1 MGVCKVISER
11 SVLYVF
17 TFSRRTF
24 DHPFGSSDRRS
35 ILRGIRSCGSYR
47 RCRRLTFR
55 TSDCQFSSPRSILAA
70 RSSKYIQRS
79 IFSSSCCSAASF
91 SCVNSLSFTKS
102 LAYFEKSASKVA
114 SEQNRCAMA
123 CQGCGAVFLLF
134 LKKAVDYFLKSIYC

>member
-91 SCVNSLSFTKS
+91 PVLIHSTLQNHLHILKNPL
-102 LAYFEKSASKVA
+102 LAQRSSPLMPPFPLRWIHNPSVPG
-114 SEQNRCAMA
+114 R
-123 CQGCGAVFLLF
+123 
-134 LKKAVDYFLKSIYC
+134 

>member
-79 IFSSSCCSAASF
+79 IFPPAA
-91 SCVNSLSFTKS
+91 VP
-102 LAYFEKSASKVA
+102 
-114 SEQNRCAMA
+114 Q
-123 CQGCGAVFLLF
+123 LLF
-134 LKKAVDYFLKSIYC
+134 LLSVHSASQNHWHILKNPLPKLQFYPLMLPFRLQWIHSLSVPGK